1 MIILNGN
8 ASDSKSSP
16 IELLSIMLL
25 GEMQAMASHLKLKT
39 NVGRRQ
45 DGDIRFNA
53 HERRF
58 NSGKDG
64 VIGNSLS

>member
-1 MIILNGN
+1 MILSNGN

-25 GEMQAMASHLKLKT
+25 GKLQAMASHLKLKT
-39 NVGRRQ
+39 NVGGRQ

-53 HERRF
+53 RERRF

-64 VIGNSLS
+64 AVENSLS